1 VILRSLQTNQ
11 VAASTDTPV
20 PAWEVI
26 ERTQRNMLGAAECWL
41 ITQPAHAALSA
52 EIAAKLKPEA
62 FGTMN
67 ETTVRAIALHDVGWS
82 TSDANAIQ
90 ASRSAG
96 DKKSTKAAAVQILPF
111 MAISANESI
120 NAWTGS
126 VDTAEKVSPL
136 GGFMVSEHFRSIAA
150 LPAMHAKSP
159 ELMSKFVAKEES
171 RQKKLRPKI
180 ALADAE
186 LQRMVDGLRFC
197 DLLSL
202 YLCSG
207 AQDSIEFP
215 QKIADKNV
223 VLKRTSHD
231 ECSLAPSPFA
241 ADEIF
246 GISAIRHPK
255 LPKLTDQSSAR
266 YFLKVTG

>member
-11 VAASTDTPV
+11 AAPPAGPPL

-26 ERTQRNMLGAAECWL
+26 ERTQRQMLGAAECWL

-62 FGTMN
+62 FGRIID
-67 ETTVRAIALHDVGWS
+67 TTVRAIALHDAGWS
-82 TSDANAIQ
+82 ASDANAIQ

-96 DKKSTKAAAVQILPF
+96 DKKGAKAAPVKILPF
-111 MAISANESI
+111 MAISGNESI

-150 LPAMHAKSP
+150 MPTIHAKSP
-159 ELMSKFVAKEES
+159 ELMAKFVAKEES

-180 ALADAE
+180 AMADAA
-186 LQRMVDGLRFC
+186 LNRMVEGLRFC

-207 AQDSIEFP
+207 AQESIEFP
-215 QKIADKNV
+215 QKIAGKNI
-223 VLKRTSHD
+223 VLKRTGYD
-231 ECSLAPSPFA
+231 DCSLAPCPFA
-241 ADEIF
+241 ADEISAYPP
-246 GISAIRHPK
+246 SAIQNCRN
-255 LPKLTDQSSAR
+255 
-266 YFLKVTG
+266 